1 MRFSNDTPLPAAMI
15 PNAEQDDRVTAIFL
29 AAVTYRIAR
38 GRLTLAA
45 AQRPLLLDPELPYP
59 HDGMLQKSVASVCAT
74 GFVYPREGRAREA
87 TAVLR
92 VGERDA
98 GIVAY
103 GHRVWQRALGGGLT
117 PTAPLPFDRVEM
129 SWRNAF
135 GGVVKEPA
143 RVVRLDDDDGG
154 GEAFLPEHES
164 GYPHNFDGNGFA
176 VDAARAVDQPLPQLE
191 HPEQL
196 IRRWDDR
203 PEPVCFA
210 PYPLWGGL
218 RAVHVWHDQQFDPG
232 GASKLASRAAPRT
245 TFDAIAPGT
254 RIALGGMRPG
264 GEALLF
270 EAPPPP
276 VAVTVTVGGSSERL
290 LPALDAVDI
299 DAEAAE
305 VRMLWRASVSY
316 GLVQFERRRARL
328 EATEG
333 LPVA

>member
-29 AAVTYRIAR
+29 AAITYRIAR
-38 GRLTLAA
+38 GRLALAG
-45 AQRPLLLDPELPYP
+45 AQRPLLLDPRLPYP

-98 GIVAY
+98 AIVAY
-103 GHRVWQRALGGGLT
+103 GQRVWQRALGGGLA
-117 PTAPLPFDRVEM
+117 PSAPLPFERVEM
-129 SWRNAF
+129 TWQNAY
-135 GGVVKEPA
+135 GGTAKEPA
-143 RVVRLDDDDGG
+143 RVVRLDGD
-154 GEAFLPEHES
+154 EAFIPEHES
-164 GYPHNFDGNGFA
+164 SYPHNLEGTGFIT
-176 VDAARAVDQPLPQLE
+176 DAARAPGQPLPRLE

-196 IRRWDDR
+196 IRRWDDH

-218 RAVHVWHDQQFDPG
+218 RAAHVWHDQQFDPG

-264 GEALLF
+264 GEALVF

-276 VAVTVTVGGSSERL
+276 VAVTVAVGGSTERL

-305 VRMLWRASVSY
+305 VRLLFRATVSY
-316 GLVQFERRRARL
+316 GLVQLEHRRARL
-328 EATEG
+328 EPTEHFPPG
-333 LPVA
+333 

>member
-1 MRFSNDTPLPAAMI
+1 MRFSNDTPLPAAML

-29 AAVTYRIAR
+29 AAITYRIAG
-38 GRLTLAA
+38 GRLALAP
-45 AQRPLLLDPELPYP
+45 AQRPLLLDPALPYP

-92 VGERDA
+92 VGDRDA
-98 GIVAY
+98 AIVAY
-103 GHRVWQRALGGGLT
+103 GQRVWQRSVGGGLA
-117 PTAPLPFDRVEM
+117 PSAPLAFERVEM
-129 SWRNAF
+129 SWRNAY
-135 GGVVKEPA
+135 GGVVQEPA
-143 RVVRLDDDDGG
+143 RVVSLGDDDGG
-154 GEAFLPEHES
+154 GEAFVPEHES
-164 GYPHNFDGNGFA
+164 GYPHNFEGKGFIT
-176 VDAARAVDQPLPQLE
+176 DAARAQDQPLPQLE

-196 IRRWDDR
+196 IRRWNDR

-218 RAVHVWHDQQFDPG
+218 RAAHVWHDQQFDQS

-264 GEALLF
+264 GEALVF
-270 EAPPPP
+270 EAPAPP
-276 VAVTVTVGGSSERL
+276 VAVTVAVGGASERL
-290 LPALDAVDI
+290 VPALDAVDI

-305 VRMLWRASVSY
+305 VRLLWRASVSY
-316 GLVQFERRRARL
+316 GLVQLEHRRARL
-328 EATEG
+328 EATEAFPRG
-333 LPVA
+333 